1 MVTCTTPPFRA
12 AVRLNSGVSHQVRTL
27 AACILFLLTSCGSG
41 PEEALLLDLQQLLAS
56 PCLVSSKPLQHPAPR
71 QTIVACPGND
81 LVAIYRQEMGS
92 SPKPLSLTA
101 SITPTPSTP
110 VIHIGM
116 LEDQVAKRLGL
127 PAAIY
132 DAPKHGYVTWE
143 YHYTRL
149 PRFSVGIK
157 NGRVFYTEWVLI
169 QADG

>member
-1 MVTCTTPPFRA
+1 M
-12 AVRLNSGVSHQVRTL
+12 RTL
-27 AACILFLLTSCGSG
+27 AICIFFLLTGCSSD
-41 PEEALLLDLQQLLAS
+41 PEKALLLDLQQLLAS
-56 PCLVSSKPLQHPAPR
+56 PCLVNSKPLQHPAPR